1 MKNFWLRSVSGFVLL
16 GIVLVAILWA
26 KWSLVLLLAAIIVG
40 GQREFY
46 RMASKAGYAPQR
58 YLGIAAG
65 LILLVIAF
73 WLMLIM
79 DESPLIN
86 WDRNIRGDYLLIIF
100 GLFLFITISLP
111 LMFIYELFRK
121 SPTPIANVGTT
132 LMGFIYVAMPM
143 SMLLFIP
150 LMLTPDVWRAKIVLF
165 YIFIIWA
172 NDSFAYLFGIT
183 LGKHRLFER
192 ISPKKSWEGF
202 VGGLFGAAL
211 MGFIAAKDIISDME
225 LCGMTDIN
233 ETGVMVKWI
242 GMALIAA
249 VAGVFGDLVESLFK
263 RSIDI
268 KDSGRIMPGHGGWLD
283 RFDALL
289 LSIPFSFIYLVCCE
303 TFLS

>member
-1 MKNFWLRSVSGFVLL
+1 MKNFWLRAISGFVLL

-73 WLMLIM
+73 WLMLTM

-225 LCGMTDIN
+225 CCGMADIN
-233 ETGVMVKWI
+233 ETGIMVKWI

-303 TFLS
+303 TFFN